1 MIFNNLKRQNM
12 INIKTELKEWLVNY
26 ITNNIHGFESE
37 DSPEF
42 NAWAKSFKKEEAL
55 FVVNMEFTN
64 DWGYEKQEEITE
76 EEATEYAHSLIQRI
90 VNNWY
95 L

>member
-1 MIFNNLKRQNM
+1 M

-37 DSPEF
+37 DSPKF
-42 NAWAKSFKKEEAL
+42 NAWVKAFDKEKAYL
-55 FVVNMEFTN
+55 VVDMEFIN
-64 DWGYEKQEEITE
+64 DWGYDERESISE
-76 EEATEYAHSLIQRI
+76 EEAAKYAQPLIKRI
-90 VNNWY
+90 LGNWY

>member
-1 MIFNNLKRQNM
+1 M

-37 DSPEF
+37 DSPKF
-42 NAWAKSFKKEEAL
+42 NAWVKAFDKEKAYL
-55 FVVNMEFTN
+55 IVDMEFIN
-64 DWGYEKQEEITE
+64 DWGYDERESISE
-76 EEATEYAHSLIQRI
+76 EEAAKYAQPLIKRI
-90 VNNWY
+90 LENWY

>member
-1 MIFNNLKRQNM
+1 M

-37 DSPEF
+37 DSPKV
-42 NAWAKSFKKEEAL
+42 NAWVKAFDKEKAYL
-55 FVVNMEFTN
+55 VVDMEFIN
-64 DWGYEKQEEITE
+64 DWGYDERESISE
-76 EEATEYAHSLIQRI
+76 EEAAKYAQPLIKRI
-90 VNNWY
+90 LENWN